1 MAASFHSL
9 GLEKLTSFQEL
20 TLCLLG
26 GLVPTPTYYPPSLHL
41 LISTPAPQHQWPCY
55 VYTYTR
61 LMNASRSQQ
70 TEGSREEK
78 PMHCFILSWPLG
90 TR

>member
-1 MAASFHSL
+1 MAAGFHSL

-41 LISTPAPQHQWPCY
+41 LISSPPAPMALL
-55 VYTYTR
+55 R
-61 LMNASRSQQ
+61 LYLHPFD
-70 TEGSREEK
+70 E
-78 PMHCFILSWPLG
+78 CLSFSAD
-90 TR
+90 